1 MYKEGAAAFVVNV
14 LEPAT
19 WQCLKTQLG
28 GSAGTNA
35 NLATKIIMFII
46 LNNVILCILCVTN

>member
-35 NLATKIIMFII
+35 NLAMKIIMFI
-46 LNNVILCILCVTN
+46 